1 MPMRALDRP
10 ALCAQLLLLSAGA
23 DAFCVPPLSHRIV
36 RCLATER
43 QALVMNAG
51 GGSPIPELA
60 ALYEATQQFTYPGW
74 EQDVKREESLW
85 AEGFT
90 TAASIERS
98 VEKMRREQCL
108 HEGDRSD
115 AVLQVLHGAT
125 QGLTY
130 PGWEQDV
137 KREESLWVEGW
148 TTAAS
153 IKLRVVQ
160 MRRRQRLHDSRKLT
174 DEEAEES
181 ARAYDEAQ
189 VVLQTV
195 HDRHP
200 AEPRDQNA

>member
-1 MPMRALDRP
+1 MRALDRR
-10 ALCAQLLLLSAGA
+10 ALCAHLLLLSAGA
-23 DAFCVPPLSHRIV
+23 GAFCVPPLSHRSV

-60 ALYEATQQFTYPGW
+60 ALY
-74 EQDVKREESLW
+74 D
-85 AEGFT
+85 
-90 TAASIERS
+90 
-98 VEKMRREQCL
+98 
-108 HEGDRSD
+108 
-115 AVLQVLHGAT
+115 AT

-130 PGWEQDV
+130 PGWKQDLES
-137 KREESLWVEGW
+137 EESLWAEGW

-153 IKLRVVQ
+153 IKRMVER
-160 MRRRQRLHDSRKLT
+160 MRRKQRLHDSRKLT

-195 HDRHP
+195 HDRNP
-200 AEPRDQNA
+200 AEPHDQNA